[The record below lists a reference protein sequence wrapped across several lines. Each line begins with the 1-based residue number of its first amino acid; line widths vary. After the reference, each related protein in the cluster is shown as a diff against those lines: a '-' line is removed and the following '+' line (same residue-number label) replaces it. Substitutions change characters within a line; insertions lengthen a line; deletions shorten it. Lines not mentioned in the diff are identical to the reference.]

1 MLVDYLTSTLHRVH
15 LPPLEQSYDWI
26 DGERRTKSHF
36 SILHFVSPKHDTV
49 MEALEEYSSDGRDQK
64 YEPLTYG
71 EFWNQKNVGIFH
83 EN

>member
-1 MLVDYLTSTLHRVH
+1 
-15 LPPLEQSYDWI
+15 
-26 DGERRTKSHF
+26 
-36 SILHFVSPKHDTV
+36 